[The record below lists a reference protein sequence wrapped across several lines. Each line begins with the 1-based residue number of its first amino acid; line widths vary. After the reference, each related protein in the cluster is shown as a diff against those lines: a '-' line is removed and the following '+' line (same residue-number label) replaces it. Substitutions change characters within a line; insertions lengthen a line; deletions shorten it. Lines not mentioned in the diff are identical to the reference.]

1 MSTIQELEDK
11 IKALET
17 AFSQVGYS
25 IKNAV
30 TTDSVRRTRLQST
43 SQAVYGMQIAL
54 CVSTDDPLSQGRIR
68 IYHPVFDGEYDPN
81 IPNSLPDPESLSWC
95 SPISSLGGFD
105 DCGTTWV
112 PPAGS
117 KVAVIYLE
125 GSREQ
130 PFYLGTIHDRHRGPD
145 GQHTQYW
152 YNYPAMEEYYRFYEG
167 RRNGYNFGDNSGD
180 QVLPP
185 WNNENYKQYD
195 WDDSQSFYAFSEER
209 QANTIPHIYGMKTPQ
224 KHWLKFVDG
233 DPNCNYKGRRIEL
246 ATARG
251 AGLFLKD
258 DHLTPYS
265 QYGYNGSAPI
275 IICDNL
281 YPCCESGAPTP
292 FAFGQQCP
300 LPGNDGTCG
309 PQSSFSDINKS
320 DIPSNPF
327 QKRKEEEKYYIGNK
341 NLPAGYKVDLPQS
354 GVYLTSPSGNFIA
367 FDDSVNQP
375 FGVPT
380 WDSEF
385 NFGCD
390 NQYSGKLTIG
400 EATGHFIRLNGK
412 ETAPNIRGEENG
424 VEIST
429 AFGNY
434 IKLSDH
440 TEQAGE
446 SCTSPPNFAGE
457 KRGIEAGTNSGHM
470 FVMSDRGLKASGSEA
485 RKYSPV
491 SQIASETGYTGYC
504 MLRSGYGLQL
514 LMADNNIQSET
525 DAQLIVLQAPQKTNY
540 ERGASALIM
549 QEQASGPGYLFLRAG
564 GVMILNSYDEMLETV
579 GTEENPASKFTS
591 VSDSYIVQ
599 CKGFY
604 FNHSE
609 NILMWGDK
617 SIYLLGGND
626 CTVPEDSQTITEQS
640 TAELQAL
647 SNGEQPPPS
656 KVPCIHQVITSK
668 DPWICPMYGVAHFGV
683 TFDDQ
688 GNIKQD
694 SRSDRV
700 FVSASS

>member
-1 MSTIQELEDK
+1 MKLATIQELEDK

-17 AFSQVGYS
+17 AFSQVGFS

-30 TTDSVRRTRLQST
+30 TTDSVRRTRLQNT
-43 SQAVYGMQIAL
+43 SQAVYGLQIAL
-54 CVSTDDPLSQGRIR
+54 CVSTDDPLAQGRIR

-81 IPNSLPDPESLSWC
+81 IPNSLPSVDSLAWC

-105 DCGTTWV
+105 DSGVTWV

-130 PFYLGTIHDRHRGPD
+130 PFYIGTIHDRHRGAD

-152 YNYPAMEEYYRFYEG
+152 YNYPAMEEYYKLYEG
-167 RRNGYNFGDNSGD
+167 RRNGYNFGDNTGD

-185 WNNENYKQYD
+185 WNTENYRQYD
-195 WDDSQSFYAFSEER
+195 WDDSQSFYAFLEER
-209 QANTIPHIYGMKTPQ
+209 QVATTPHIYGMKTNL
-224 KHWLKFVDG
+224 KHWLMLNDG
-233 DPNCNYKGRRIEL
+233 DPNCNYKGRRVEL

-265 QYGYNGSAPI
+265 QYGYNGSAPLV
-275 IICDNL
+275 ICDNL
-281 YPCCESGAPTP
+281 YPCCESGSPTP
-292 FAFGQQCP
+292 FSPGQQCP
-300 LPGNDGTCG
+300 SPNNDGTCG
-309 PQSSFSDINKS
+309 PQSSFSNINKS

-327 QKRKEEEKYYIGNK
+327 QKRKESEKYFLGVNT
-341 NLPAGYKVDLPQS
+341 PANYKVDLPQS
-354 GVYLTSPSGNFIA
+354 GAYLTSPSGHFLCL
-367 FDDSVNQP
+367 DDSVDQP

-385 NFGCD
+385 NFGCN
-390 NQYSGKLTIG
+390 NQFSGKLTIG

-412 ETAPNIRGEENG
+412 ETAPNIRGEDNG
-424 VEIST
+424 IEIST
-429 AFGNY
+429 AYGNY

-457 KRGIEAGTNSGHM
+457 KRGLEVGTNSGHM
-470 FVMSDRGLKASGSEA
+470 FVMSDRGLKASGEP

-491 SQIASETGYTGYC
+491 SQLASETGYTGYC

-514 LMADNNIQSET
+514 LMADNNIQSQT
-525 DAQLIVLQAPQKTNY
+525 DNQLLLIQAPQKDNI
-540 ERGASALIM
+540 ERGSHTIIL

-564 GVMILNSYDEMLETV
+564 GVMVLNSYDEMLESV
-579 GTEENPASKFTS
+579 GTDENPASKFTS
-591 VSDSYIVQ
+591 VSDSLITQVKNY
-599 CKGFY
+599 Y
-604 FNHSE
+604 FVRSNDVF
-609 NILMWGDK
+609 MWADR
-617 SIYLLGGND
+617 SMYLLAGND
-626 CTVPEDSQTITEQS
+626 CTVPEDAQTITDQS
-640 TAELQAL
+640 NAELQAL
-647 SNGEQPPPS
+647 VNGEQPPPS

-668 DPWICPMYGVAHFGV
+668 DPWVCPYTSRIHYSTGM
-683 TFDDQ
+683 DSD
-688 GNIKQD
+688 GNISGD